1 MSHSDLKATLWFLDC
16 PALAWDPCW
25 QKREGSVPRPAG
37 CPEPLWLRKEVTDAG
52 DSAGMVRKGF
62 ALFMG
67 IMKAKGWQETPQD
80 KACTGPLRSMAP
92 LALFVPEQVG

>member
-1 MSHSDLKATLWFLDC
+1 MT
-16 PALAWDPCW
+16 
-25 QKREGSVPRPAG
+25 V
-37 CPEPLWLRKEVTDAG
+37 AG